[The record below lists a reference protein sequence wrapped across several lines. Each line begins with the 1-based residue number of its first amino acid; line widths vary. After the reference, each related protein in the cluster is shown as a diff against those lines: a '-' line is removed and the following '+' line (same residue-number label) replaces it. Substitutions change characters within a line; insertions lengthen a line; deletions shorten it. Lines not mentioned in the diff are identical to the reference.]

1 MLSNKNIVIGVS
13 GGIAVY
19 KALDVVSRLK
29 KLKAN
34 IDVIMTKSAA
44 EFVRPLSF
52 QSLSQN
58 YVVTDMFAEP
68 KTWDVEH
75 IALAQKADLFV
86 IVPATANVIGK
97 LVNGIADDMLTT
109 TVMATKAPVLIAPAM
124 NTNMY
129 TNPIVQKNI
138 ETLKAMGYKFVD
150 PASGRLACGDYGV
163 GKLASPEDIT
173 QEIVNIFINTSTR
186 SLKGKKVLVT
196 AGPTQEPIDPVR
208 YITNHSSGKM
218 GYSIAIAARDRGAD
232 VTLVSGPTNLSKPQG
247 IKVID
252 IVTAGDMYR
261 EVINNFDDADIIIK
275 AAAVADYKP
284 KDVSNNKIKKSDS
297 DLAIELSRNPDIL
310 FELGKMKQDKILI
323 GFAAETKDLL
333 ENAKSKV
340 NRKNLDFIVANN
352 ISEKGAGFK
361 ENTNIV
367 SIIDNL
373 GNIKKYD
380 KMKKEEISDII
391 LDKVYDLIK
400 LKE

>member
-29 KLKAN
+29 KLNAN
-34 IDVIMTKSAA
+34 IDVIMTKAA
-44 EFVRPLSF
+44 TEFVQPLSF

-75 IALAQKADLFV
+75 ISLAQKADLFV
-86 IVPATANVIGK
+86 IAPATANVIGK
-97 LVNGIADDMLTT
+97 LANGIADDMLST

-129 TNPIVQKNI
+129 NNPIVQRNI
-138 ETLKAMGYKFVD
+138 KILKEIGYRFVD
-150 PASGRLACGDYGV
+150 PASGRLACGDYGI
-163 GKLASPEDIT
+163 GKLASPENIVESIT
-173 QEIVNIFINTSTR
+173 KIIGKASKKPLR
-186 SLKGKKVLVT
+186 GKKVLVT

-218 GYSIAIAARDRGAD
+218 GYAIAIEAKNRGAD
-232 VTLVSGPTNLSKPQG
+232 VTLISGPTNLERPNG

-252 IVTAGDMYR
+252 VITARDMYDQAVSHFG
-261 EVINNFDDADIIIK
+261 EADIIIK
-275 AAAVADYKP
+275 AAAVADYRP
-284 KDVSNNKIKKSDS
+284 KEVADNKIKKSDS
-297 DLAIELSRNPDIL
+297 NLSMEFARNPDIL
-310 FELGKMKQDKILI
+310 LELGKMKKNQVLI
-323 GFAAETKDLL
+323 GFAAETRDLL
-333 ENAKSKV
+333 DNAKGKM

-352 ISEKGAGFK
+352 IAEKDAGFK
-361 ENTNIV
+361 SDTNIV
-367 SIIDNL
+367 SIIDSL
-373 GNIKKYD
+373 GNVEKYD
-380 KMKKEEISDII
+380 KMKKEEIADII
-391 LDKVYDLIK
+391 LDKAYDLIK